1 MRLLSERGA
10 VNPEGLRCFSGQCR
24 TEHPNDEWRIW
35 LEDIQETPKTW
46 TVERH
51 GIAARHLG
59 QFTGPTSRGVL
70 SRQNNRGCIEDEH
83 ASGFSSLPRCS
94 RDFSTMMSGRS
105 TARNRNQAPFCGIKP
120 IHRRT
125 IK

>member
-10 VNPEGLRCFSGQCR
+10 VNPEGLWCFSGQCR

-59 QFTGPTSRGVL
+59 QFNGAYLTGRPLPAEQPWLYRG
-70 SRQNNRGCIEDEH
+70 RAREWIEFAAPMFE
-83 ASGFSSLPRCS
+83 GFQHDDVRAEYSP
-94 RDFSTMMSGRS
+94 
-105 TARNRNQAPFCGIKP
+105 QP
-120 IHRRT
+120 
-125 IK
+125 